1 MLQYNLFQGHR
12 KNKSGDL
19 SLSDHNMSNGS
30 TTSCDYK
37 GDEMEEFTTE
47 GTSPF
52 ELLQILKPLVIS
64 RSKSRIDFR

>member
-1 MLQYNLFQGHR
+1 MERSIKYGKHGKNKSLHSIPMLQYNLFQGHR

-37 GDEMEEFTTE
+37 G
-47 GTSPF
+47 
-52 ELLQILKPLVIS
+52 
-64 RSKSRIDFR
+64 